1 MVDRCVV
8 LRFGRRRRL
17 EKREKKK
24 KKEKR
29 RDWEEQRVMG
39 NRDDTSGI
47 GFDTAVGITYYQGN
61 LACEKTSL
69 TILNFANKK
78 I

>member
-1 MVDRCVV
+1 
-8 LRFGRRRRL
+8 
-17 EKREKKK
+17 
-24 KKEKR
+24 
-29 RDWEEQRVMG
+29 MG

-47 GFDTAVGITYYQGN
+47 GFDSAVGITYYHGN
-61 LACEKTSL
+61 LACERTSL